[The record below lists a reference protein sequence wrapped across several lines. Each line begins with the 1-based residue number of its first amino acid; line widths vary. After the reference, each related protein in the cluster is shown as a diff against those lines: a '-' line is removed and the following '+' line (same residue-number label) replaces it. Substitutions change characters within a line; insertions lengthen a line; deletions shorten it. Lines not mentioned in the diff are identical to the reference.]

1 MNSKCGHQ
9 QNLLGTEPKGAVSG
23 TPSRLPLPPH
33 TNRSDCSTTTSFG
46 QQHLA
51 CPPSVGQRGSQ
62 AEESQHCLSGH
73 TGAMLSSL
81 PVGAGTGAAAVSGRP
96 NHSAGPGPGSQALPA
111 HPRHWWHTQRSA
123 GHSHWEGT
131 GEVTRLPM
139 GGRGQRGPAG
149 KCPLLRGSASS
160 LATHPAQGDGRRL
173 QRPPKPLQW
182 GTRWGTGEATGTR
195 GRGAAGRGLATRS
208 ASSPS
213 PGSQSCTTGRRKRG
227 AGSCPNEGSLANSQQ
242 LLVHPCLLRLDPS
255 QAPAPLLHGL
265 RLFGEAEG
273 NERCSALR
281 PACSAARGQRAA
293 AQTSSLQLLLPNCNS
308 FSNLSDFGGSNML
321 LL

>member
-1 MNSKCGHQ
+1 M
-9 QNLLGTEPKGAVSG
+9 P
-23 TPSRLPLPPH
+23 
-33 TNRSDCSTTTSFG
+33 
-46 QQHLA
+46 
-51 CPPSVGQRGSQ
+51 
-62 AEESQHCLSGH
+62 
-73 TGAMLSSL
+73 SSL
-81 PVGAGTGAAAVSGRP
+81 PAGAGAGAAAVSGRP

-123 GHSHWEGT
+123 GHSHREGT
-131 GEVTRLPM
+131 GEVTRLPT
-139 GGRGQRGPAG
+139 GGQGQRGPAG
-149 KCPLLRGSASS
+149 KRPLLRGSASS
-160 LATHPAQGDGRRL
+160 LATRQPPGPSPAQGDGRQP

-182 GTRWGTGEATGTR
+182 GTWWGTGEATGTR
-195 GRGAAGRGLATRS
+195 GRGAAGRGSATRS

-213 PGSQSCTTGRRKRG
+213 PGSQSCTTGRRKGG

-242 LLVHPCLLRLDPS
+242 LLVHPCLLQLDLS

-293 AQTSSLQLLLPNCNS
+293 AQTSSLQLLLHNCNS
-308 FSNLSDFGGSNML
+308 FSTLGTLGVQICSSFKATSQTSSQTEFCSEISMHAFIKQS
-321 LL
+321 